1 MAAHQSGSERMKCHY
16 ENIEGVGKVLIPGCM
31 AVAVTGDIDR
41 CTCHPT
47 RFSSFEKESYQKEV
61 QRLKTIIKDL
71 EEENDF
77 YAKILE
83 DNEIKNPYTRKRASR

>member
-1 MAAHQSGSERMKCHY
+1 VKCHY
-16 ENIEGVGKVLIPGCM
+16 ENVKGVGKVLIPGCM

-47 RFSSFEKESYQKEV
+47 TFASFEKEKYQQEV
-61 QRLKTIIKDL
+61 KRLKKIIKDL

-77 YAKILE
+77 YAKVLAE
-83 DNEIKNPYTRKRASR
+83 NEIKNPYRK

>member
-1 MAAHQSGSERMKCHY
+1 MKCHY

-41 CTCHPT
+41 CTCHST
-47 RFSSFEKESYQKEV
+47 SFASFERESYRKEV
-61 QRLKTIIKDL
+61 ERLKKIIKDL

-77 YAKILE
+77 YAKVLE
-83 DNEIKNPYTRKRASR
+83 ENEIKNPYRGRK

>member
-1 MAAHQSGSERMKCHY
+1 MKCHY
-16 ENIEGVGKVLIPGCM
+16 ENVKGVGKVLIPGCM

-47 RFSSFEKESYQKEV
+47 SYASFEKEKYQKEV
-61 QRLKTIIKDL
+61 ERLKKIIKDL

-77 YAKILE
+77 YAKVLE
-83 DNEIKNPYTRKRASR
+83 ENEIKNPYTRKRASRK